1 MNRHLLAAGLAALI
15 LALSLPAMAERGHH
29 PSGRFGSD
37 FHAPARYSQD
47 FHHHQR
53 HHRAPLRY
61 GHRAHRVERHVFFA
75 PPRDRHH
82 RHHRHHRH
90 DRHRHGGHRHHGVI
104 PLVTVDG
111 YPLLR
116 IQVNH

>member
-1 MNRHLLAAGLAALI
+1 MKRHLLAACLAALI
-15 LALSLPAMAERGHH
+15 LGLSLPALAERGHH

-37 FHAPARYSQD
+37 FHHPARFSQD

-61 GHRAHRVERHVFFA
+61 GHRGHRVERHIYFET
-75 PPRDRHH
+75 PRH
-82 RHHRHHRH
+82 RHHSHRH
-90 DRHRHGGHRHHGVI
+90 YRHRHGGHRHHSVI